1 MSLGGQTAIHA
12 SKEEQMAPESPGNL
26 IALDLEWNNSR
37 LECQVD
43 RYDSGN
49 DFLYVSWNA
58 IEGPD
63 HYVPIS
69 GGVAY
74 VWVPEGYAHRKYRA
88 RVSAIDDGFEWIDV
102 AQSPIGA
109 MLILTLPLNYVFV
122 SPGEDASDQ
131 YPIDFKSTEDGRMA
145 LYWWLEPGR
154 FAALWHM
161 EYRQSDNI
169 EAECQRLREARRR
182 TPPTVSPVHIDRP
195 SDEMNVPSHQPPV
208 INEPPELHLA
218 IQVHDQATLIMG
230 DDNINIEGDAIG
242 AAIGSHVRLNARDI
256 TAYKQLVDQS
266 LTLDEDLKRA
276 LKEAREALE
285 SEDLSQADKG
295 DAADDLGK
303 LTDEL
308 QKPEKDV
315 GRVRRL
321 WNSIKDIAPPVAS
334 ILSSAA
340 SLAKM
345 LGN

>member
-1 MSLGGQTAIHA
+1 MP
-12 SKEEQMAPESPGNL
+12 PESPGNL

-58 IEGPD
+58 IECPE

-74 VWVPEGYAHRKYRA
+74 VWVPQGYTHRRYRA
-88 RVSAIDDGFEWIDV
+88 RVNDIDDGFFEWIDV
-102 AQSPIGA
+102 AQAPCGA

-122 SPGEDASDQ
+122 SPGEGAPDQ
-131 YPIDFKSTEDGRMA
+131 FPVDFKSTKDGRMA
-145 LYWWLEPGR
+145 LYWWLQPDR
-154 FAALWHM
+154 FTVQWHM
-161 EYRQSDNI
+161 EYRQSANI
-169 EAECQRLREARRR
+169 EAECREARRR
-182 TPPTVSPVHIDRP
+182 RSSTVSPVHIDRP
-195 SDEMNVPSHQPPV
+195 PEEVNVPSHQPSV
-208 INEPPELHLA
+208 INKPPEWHVA
-218 IQVHDQATLIMG
+218 IQIGGTHVG
-230 DDNINIEGDAIG
+230 DKINIGGDAIS
-242 AAIGSHVRLNARDI
+242 AVVGSHASLKAHDI
-256 TAYKQLVDQS
+256 TAYKQVVDRS
-266 LTLDEDLKRA
+266 LSLDEDLKRA

-285 SEDLSQADKG
+285 REDLSEADKG
-295 DAADDLGK
+295 DATDDLGK

-315 GRVRRL
+315 SRVRRL
-321 WNSIKDIAPPVAS
+321 WNHIKDIAPPVAS

-345 LGN
+345 LGG